1 MSRRLL
7 DMDKRI
13 KKLRD
18 DIIKIKKV
26 YYDLFINVTFDIPI
40 EDADKSLQVARLLDN
55 LDLSC
60 LDDRYISR
68 SEMARRTKVAMDKLK
83 DGGRV
88 FTSSM
93 FGWDNVEND
102 WVFPNW
108 EEQDL
113 IDYMRYLYYQDERSA
128 SYVAKKMNKSG
139 TLGKRG
145 GKWTAASI
153 LRVIRNEYHI
163 KRNQYEKPEWWG
175 DSHYHVDILMLG

>member
-1 MSRRLL
+1 MSQRLL

-18 DIIKIKKV
+18 DIVKIRKTV
-26 YYDLFINVTFDIPI
+26 YKTKWGTRPREL
-40 EDADKSLQVARLLDN
+40 RLYVLGALDN
-55 LDLSC
+55 LDLTC

-88 FTSSM
+88 FTSSI

-145 GKWTAASI
+145 GEWTSASV

>member
-1 MSRRLL
+1 MSRGLL

-13 KKLRD
+13 KKLRE
-18 DIIKIKKV
+18 DIIKLKEYLPRAAI
-26 YYDLFINVTFDIPI
+26 YDAKLRRMIT
-40 EDADKSLQVARLLDN
+40 ELDET
-55 LDLSC
+55 C
-60 LDDRYISR
+60 LDGRYISR

-88 FTSSM
+88 FTSSI

-145 GKWTAASI
+145 GKWTAASV

>member
-1 MSRRLL
+1 
-7 DMDKRI
+7 MDKRI

-18 DIIKIKKV
+18 DIIKIRDAV
-26 YYDLFINVTFDIPI
+26 YDFHPS
-40 EDADKSLQVARLLDN
+40 SLGGNPWRNAVLTMLNN
-55 LDLSC
+55 LDLTC

-83 DGGRV
+83 DSGRV
-88 FTSSM
+88 FTGSI

-145 GKWTAASI
+145 GKWTASSV
-153 LRVIRNEYHI
+153 LRTIRNEYHI

>member
-7 DMDKRI
+7 DMDKKI
-13 KKLRD
+13 KKLRKDITKLKMLNSYLNVIETD
-18 DIIKIKKV
+18 DIKKIRR
-26 YYDLFINVTFDIPI
+26 IIA
-40 EDADKSLQVARLLDN
+40 ELDET
-55 LDLSC
+55 C

-68 SEMARRTKVAMDKLK
+68 SEMVRRTRVAMDKLK
-83 DGGRV
+83 DSGQI
-88 FTSSM
+88 FTGSI
-93 FGWDNVEND
+93 FGWDNVD
-102 WVFPNW
+102 DGTVIPNW

-145 GKWTAASI
+145 GKWTAASV
-153 LRVIRNEYHI
+153 LRVFRNEYHI
-163 KRNQYEKPEWWG
+163 KRNQYKKPEWWG

>member
-1 MSRRLL
+1 MSQRLL

-18 DIIKIKKV
+18 DIIKLKDMNSYLYVFKHSNISK
-26 YYDLFINVTFDIPI
+26 IRRIIT
-40 EDADKSLQVARLLDN
+40 ELDET
-55 LDLSC
+55 C
-60 LDDRYISR
+60 LDDKYISR

-145 GKWTAASI
+145 GKWTAASV
-153 LRVIRNEYHI
+153 LSVIRNEYHI

>member
-1 MSRRLL
+1 
-7 DMDKRI
+7 MDKRI

-18 DIIKIKKV
+18 DIIKIRKAVFKTTDGTSV
-26 YYDLFINVTFDIPI
+26 RGLRLYVLG
-40 EDADKSLQVARLLDN
+40 ALDK
-55 LDLSC
+55 LDLTC
-60 LDDRYISR
+60 LDDGYISR
-68 SEMARRTKVAMDKLK
+68 SEMVRRTRVAMDKLK
-83 DGGRV
+83 DSGRV
-88 FTSSM
+88 FTSSI
-93 FGWDNVEND
+93 FGWDNVED
-102 WVFPNW
+102 DRVIPNW

-145 GKWTAASI
+145 GKWTAASV

>member
-1 MSRRLL
+1 MSQRLL
-7 DMDKRI
+7 DMDKRV
-13 KKLRD
+13 KKLRE
-18 DIIKIKKV
+18 DIIKLKDMTSYLYKPVKHSNISK
-26 YYDLFINVTFDIPI
+26 IRRMII
-40 EDADKSLQVARLLDN
+40 ELDET
-55 LDLSC
+55 C
-60 LDDRYISR
+60 LDDKYISR
-68 SEMARRTKVAMDKLK
+68 SEMVRRTRVAMDKLK
-83 DGGRV
+83 DSGRV
-88 FTSSM
+88 FTSSI
-93 FGWDNVEND
+93 FGWDNVENN

-145 GKWTAASI
+145 GKWSAASV

-163 KRNQYEKPEWWG
+163 KRNQYKKPEWWG

>member
-1 MSRRLL
+1 MSQRLL

-18 DIIKIKKV
+18 DIIKIRKAV
-26 YYDLFINVTFDIPI
+26 YKTKGATARGLRLYVLG
-40 EDADKSLQVARLLDN
+40 ALDK
-55 LDLSC
+55 LDLTC

-68 SEMARRTKVAMDKLK
+68 SEMARRTRVAMDKLK

-93 FGWDNVEND
+93 FGWDNVD
-102 WVFPNW
+102 DGTVIPNW

-145 GKWTAASI
+145 GKWTAASV

-163 KRNQYEKPEWWG
+163 RRNQYEKPEWWG
-175 DSHYHVDILMLG
+175 DSHYHIDILMLG

>member
-1 MSRRLL
+1 
-7 DMDKRI
+7 MDKRI
-13 KKLRD
+13 KKLRE
-18 DIIKIKKV
+18 DIIKIRNAV
-26 YYDLFINVTFDIPI
+26 YEYNPS
-40 EDADKSLQVARLLDN
+40 SLAQRNAVLTMLDN
-55 LDLSC
+55 LDLTC

-68 SEMARRTKVAMDKLK
+68 SEMVRRTRVAMDKLK
-83 DGGRV
+83 DSGQI
-88 FTSSM
+88 FTSSI
-93 FGWDNVEND
+93 FGWDNVD
-102 WVFPNW
+102 DGTVIPNW

-145 GKWTAASI
+145 GKWTAASV

-163 KRNQYEKPEWWG
+163 QRNQYKKPEWWG

>member
-1 MSRRLL
+1 MSQRLL

-18 DIIKIKKV
+18 DIIKLKDMNSYLYVFKHSNISK
-26 YYDLFINVTFDIPI
+26 IRRIIT
-40 EDADKSLQVARLLDN
+40 ELDET
-55 LDLSC
+55 C
-60 LDDRYISR
+60 LDDKYISR

-145 GKWTAASI
+145 GKWTAASV

-163 KRNQYEKPEWWG
+163 KRNQYEKPQWWG

>member
-1 MSRRLL
+1 MSQRLL

-18 DIIKIKKV
+18 DIVKIRKTV
-26 YYDLFINVTFDIPI
+26 YKTKWGTRPREL
-40 EDADKSLQVARLLDN
+40 RLYVLGALDN
-55 LDLSC
+55 LDLTC

-88 FTSSM
+88 FTSSI

-128 SYVAKKMNKSG
+128 SYIAKKMNKSG

-145 GKWTAASI
+145 GKWTSASV

>member
-1 MSRRLL
+1 
-7 DMDKRI
+7 MDKRI

-18 DIIKIKKV
+18 DIIKIRKAVFKLPAKTSV
-26 YYDLFINVTFDIPI
+26 GGL
-40 EDADKSLQVARLLDN
+40 RLYVLSAIDD
-55 LDLSC
+55 LDLTC

-68 SEMARRTKVAMDKLK
+68 SEMARRTRVAMDKLK
-83 DGGRV
+83 DSGQI
-88 FTSSM
+88 FTSSI
-93 FGWDNVEND
+93 FGWDNVVDGTVE
-102 WVFPNW
+102 PNW

-139 TLGKRG
+139 TLGKKG
-145 GKWTAASI
+145 GKWTAASV

-163 KRNQYEKPEWWG
+163 KRNQYERPEWWG

>member
-1 MSRRLL
+1 MSQRLL

-18 DIIKIKKV
+18 DIIKLKDMNSYLYVFKHSNISK
-26 YYDLFINVTFDIPI
+26 IRRIIT
-40 EDADKSLQVARLLDN
+40 ELDET
-55 LDLSC
+55 C
-60 LDDRYISR
+60 LDDKYISR

-145 GKWTAASI
+145 GKWTAASV